1 MMEIRNPDKPHSGNI
16 MVEKLKVREI
26 QISRIAAILW

>member
-16 MVEKLKVREI
+16 MVEKLEVSKI
-26 QISRIAAILW
+26 QTSRIVAKFW